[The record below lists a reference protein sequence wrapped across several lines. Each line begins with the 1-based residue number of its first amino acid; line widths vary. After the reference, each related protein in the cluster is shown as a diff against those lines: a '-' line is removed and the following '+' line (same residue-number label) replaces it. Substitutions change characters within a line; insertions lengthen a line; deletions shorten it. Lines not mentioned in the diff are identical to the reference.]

1 MEVKIENWTDEQ
13 VLKWVNGIKEQVRK
27 NPQCSNAT
35 EEELNEMVL
44 DGMFEGFQQGELSRK
59 NLARIAKLLGYE
71 VSEEFMND
79 PHPDPIDM
87 KSK

>member
-1 MEVKIENWTDEQ
+1 MEAKINKWTNEQ
-13 VLKWVNGIKEQVRK
+13 VLEWVNGIKNEIRK
-27 NPQCSNAT
+27 NPQCSKAT

-44 DGMFEGFQQGELSRK
+44 DGMFEGFQKGELSRK

-71 VSEEFMND
+71 LSEEFMND

-87 KSK
+87 KKQ